1 MPYMNHHTRARL
13 AAALGLLLLLTA
25 CARLPADAR
34 RAVLNTMGAGN
45 EPRIISAQR
54 VEPLPEDTAAG
65 ADEVWCVNLSYTCWV
80 CTCGDYRICG
90 TSRLL
95 RHIAGHWQVTPVITV
110 QARAAWEERG
120 CELAPDIIE

>member
-1 MPYMNHHTRARL
+1 MKSKRTLVVLVLALIL
-13 AAALGLLLLLTA
+13 AACTGL
-25 CARLPADAR
+25 PSDAR
-34 RAVLNTMGAGN
+34 RAALNTMGAGN
-45 EPRIISAQR
+45 EPRIISAQQ

-95 RHIAGHWQVTPVITV
+95 RRIAGHWQVKPVITV
-110 QARAAWEERG
+110 QDRQAWEARG